1 MSFLRLLARNR
12 LALGGLIVMALV
24 VALALITPL
33 LPLKPPNITNTAIR
47 FQPPF
52 SDGALLGT
60 DHLGRDLL
68 SRLLWGTRLSLAVGF
83 AAAIVAATIG
93 AAIGITAGFYGG
105 RTDNLI
111 MRGVD
116 MLMAF
121 PYILLALAIV
131 AALGPGLM
139 NALIAVAAVNIP
151 FFARNIRGITVGI
164 AHKEFVDAAR
174 LAGLSNTR
182 IILTEILPNVIPV
195 IVIAMS
201 TTIGWMILE
210 TAGLSFLGLGS
221 QPPVADLGSMLGEAR
236 SALITNPHT
245 SIVPGVMIL
254 VIVMA
259 INLLGD
265 GVRDALDPRLRSGA
279 LSRPMAATRVDRA
292 APPVARDTD
301 AILDVQNLHTQF
313 HIGPRNYRA
322 VGGVDLM
329 VKPGECL
336 GIIGESGSGKSVTA
350 LSIMGLVASPPGVI
364 TDGAAHFQGEDLIG
378 MPYREL
384 RKSRGSRV
392 AYIFQDP
399 LATLHPLYK
408 VGDQLIEAIRCHRPI
423 SARDGRD
430 KAIDLLRSV
439 RIPNPED
446 RINNYPHEMSGG
458 MRQRVGIA
466 MALANDPEVIIA
478 DEPTTALDVTVQAQI
493 LSLLDDLRRSR
504 GLAIIF
510 ITHDFGVVGQL
521 CDRVAVMYAG
531 RIVEEGTTSDILTA
545 PRHPYTARL
554 IDCVPELGGGKR
566 RLEAIPGLPPVV
578 DRLPAGCAFA
588 DRCDR
593 VSDACRIGNIDLT
606 VEHVGD
612 QSSDKAGASKTG
624 ALMGGHAP
632 LRAVRCITPVAPP
645 TPETST

>member
-1 MSFLRLLARNR
+1 MAFLGLLARNR
-12 LALGGLIVMALV
+12 LALAGLIVMGV
-24 VALALITPL
+24 VVGLAILTPI
-33 LPLKPPNITNTAIR
+33 LPLANPDVTNTGNR
-47 FQPPF
+47 FKPPF
-52 SDGALLGT
+52 SEGALLGT

-68 SRLLWGTRLSLAVGF
+68 SRLMWGTRLSLAVGF
-83 AAAIVAATIG
+83 AAAIIAATLG
-93 AAIGITAGFYGG
+93 AAIGIIAGFYGG
-105 RTDNLI
+105 RTDNVI

-164 AHKEFVDAAR
+164 ARKEFVDAAR
-174 LAGLSNTR
+174 LSGMSDAR
-182 IILTEILPNVIPV
+182 IILTEILPNVVPV

-221 QPPVADLGSMLGEAR
+221 QPPQADLGSMLGEAR

-245 SIVPGVMIL
+245 SVVPGAMIL
-254 VIVMA
+254 IIVMA

-265 GVRDALDPRLRSGA
+265 GVRDALDPRLKSGA
-279 LSRPMAATRVDRA
+279 LERPMPTTRVARQGP
-292 APPVARDTD
+292 APAPQGD
-301 AILDVQNLHTQF
+301 AILALQGLETQF
-313 HIGPRNYRA
+313 HVKDRVYEA
-322 VGGVDLM
+322 VGGVSLE
-329 VKPGECL
+329 VHPGECL

-350 LSIMGLVASPPGVI
+350 LSVMGLVASPPGVI
-364 TDGAAHFQGEDLIG
+364 TGGAVRFKGEDLIG
-378 MPYREL
+378 APYETL
-384 RKSRGSRV
+384 RSLRGKKV

-399 LATLHPLYK
+399 LATLHPLYT
-408 VGDQLIEAIRCHRPI
+408 VGQQLIEAVQCHHRTPRAQ
-423 SARDGRD
+423 ARAQAINLL
-430 KAIDLLRSV
+430 KAV
-439 RIPNPED
+439 RIPNAESRVD
-446 RINNYPHEMSGG
+446 SYPHEMSGG

-493 LSLLDDLRRSR
+493 LSLLDDLRRER

-510 ITHDFGVVGQL
+510 ITHDFGVVAQL

-531 RIVEEGTTSDILTA
+531 RIVEKGSTQEILDA
-545 PRHPYTARL
+545 PAHPYTAKL
-554 IDCVPELGGGKR
+554 MDCVPELGAGRR

-588 DRCDR
+588 DRCHK
-593 VSDACRIGNIDLT
+593 VQPACREGEVALAP
-606 VEHVGD
+606 HA
-612 QSSDKAGASKTG
+612 AGH
-624 ALMGGHAP
+624 L
-632 LRAVRCITPVAPP
+632 VRCKD
-645 TPETST
+645 PETSRQEAAQ

>member
-1 MSFLRLLARNR
+1 MSFLSLLARNR
-12 LALGGLIVMALV
+12 LALAGLIVMALV
-24 VALALITPL
+24 VLLALVTPI
-33 LPLKPPNITNTAIR
+33 LPLADPDVTNTGNR
-47 FQPPF
+47 FLKPF
-52 SDGALLGT
+52 SEGALLGT

-83 AAAIVAATIG
+83 AAAVIAAVLG
-93 AAIGITAGFYGG
+93 AAVGIIAGYYGG
-105 RTDNLI
+105 RVDNLI

-131 AALGPGLM
+131 AALGPGLL

-164 AHKEFVDAAR
+164 AHKEFVDAAK
-174 LAGLSNTR
+174 LAGMGDAR
-182 IILTEILPNVIPV
+182 IIVSEVLPNVIPV

-201 TTIGWMILE
+201 TTVGWMILE

-221 QPPVADLGSMLGEAR
+221 QPPQADLGSMLGEAR

-245 SIVPGVMIL
+245 SVVPGVMIL
-254 VIVMA
+254 IIVMA

-279 LSRPMAATRVDRA
+279 LTRPMAATTVRRKG
-292 APPVARDTD
+292 PVPEPEGENV
-301 AILDVQNLHTQF
+301 LDLRGLETQF
-313 HIGPRNYRA
+313 HVKDRIYRA
-322 VGGVDLM
+322 VGGVSWG

-350 LSIMGLVASPPGVI
+350 LSVMGLVASPPGVI
-364 TDGAAHFQGEDLIG
+364 TGGAVHYKGEDLVG
-378 MPYREL
+378 AKYERLRDLRGRE
-384 RKSRGSRV
+384 V

-408 VGDQLIEAIRCHRPI
+408 VGDQLVEAIRVHHRV
-423 SARDGRD
+423 SDKEARA
-430 KAIDLLRSV
+430 KALGLLKDV
-439 RIPNPED
+439 RIPNAESRLD
-446 RINNYPHEMSGG
+446 NYPHEMSGG

-493 LSLLDDLRRSR
+493 LSLLDTLRREK
-504 GLAIIF
+504 GLAIVF
-510 ITHDFGVVGQL
+510 ITHDFGVVAQL

-531 RIVEEGTTSDILTA
+531 RIVEEGPTQAVLDA
-545 PRHPYTARL
+545 PAHPYTRRL
-554 IDCVPELGGGKR
+554 IACVPELGEGKR
-566 RLEAIPGLPPVV
+566 ELHAIPGLPPAVN
-578 DRLPAGCAFA
+578 DLPPGCAFA
-588 DRCDR
+588 PRCDKATE
-593 VSDACRIGNIDLT
+593 ACRQGEI
-606 VEHVGD
+606 
-612 QSSDKAGASKTG
+612 
-624 ALMGGHAP
+624 ALEAHGP
-632 LRAVRCITPVAPP
+632 RKLRCLF
-645 TPETST
+645 PETELEAAQ